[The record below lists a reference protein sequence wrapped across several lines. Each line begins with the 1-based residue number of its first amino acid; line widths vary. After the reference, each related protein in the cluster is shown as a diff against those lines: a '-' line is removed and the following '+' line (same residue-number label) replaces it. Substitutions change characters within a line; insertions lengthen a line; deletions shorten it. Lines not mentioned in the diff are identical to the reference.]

1 MSRSVRQAAE
11 NEASF
16 RRANEGLEEKADEI
30 GLGDERTP
38 CLCECEDERCR
49 RIISLRR
56 EEYEAVRAHPK
67 RFVMVPGHQEADD
80 RLVLEAA
87 DFIVIEKRG
96 KEGDLVAAR
105 DPRSA

>member
-1 MSRSVRQAAE
+1 MKSGLAVSALPASVSA
-11 NEASF
+11 
-16 RRANEGLEEKADEI
+16 
-30 GLGDERTP
+30 RTSVAV
-38 CLCECEDERCR
+38 

-56 EEYEAVRAHPK
+56 EEYEAMRAHPK

-105 DPRSA
+105 DPRSACRLAVRLNVSEPFSLGTGESSKSF

>member
-1 MSRSVRQAAE
+1 LMSRSVRQAVE

-56 EEYEAVRAHPK
+56 EEYEAVRGHPK
-67 RFVMVPGHQEADD
+67 RFVLVPGHHEADG
-80 RLVLEAA
+80 LVPRAA
-87 DFIVIEKRG
+87 HSLGREKGG
-96 KEGDLVAAR
+96 KGGAPAPPR
-105 DPRSA
+105 DPRPP

>member
-1 MSRSVRQAAE
+1 
-11 NEASF
+11 
-16 RRANEGLEEKADEI
+16 
-30 GLGDERTP
+30 
-38 CLCECEDERCR
+38 
-49 RIISLRR
+49 
-56 EEYEAVRAHPK
+56 
-67 RFVMVPGHQEADD
+67 MVPGHQEADD

>member
-1 MSRSVRQAAE
+1 MKSGLAVSALPASVSA
-11 NEASF
+11 
-16 RRANEGLEEKADEI
+16 
-30 GLGDERTP
+30 RTSVAV
-38 CLCECEDERCR
+38 